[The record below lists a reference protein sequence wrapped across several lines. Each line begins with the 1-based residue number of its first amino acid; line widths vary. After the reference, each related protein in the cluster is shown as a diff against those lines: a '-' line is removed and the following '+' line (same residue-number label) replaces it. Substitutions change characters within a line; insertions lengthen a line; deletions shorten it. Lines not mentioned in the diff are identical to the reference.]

1 MRVIRR
7 DALFLLIKFFSF
19 MLSAASLTA
28 GFGLLRCGSRGVS
41 PPSLQHLPIREQ
53 LNYKAEIDWINTL
66 CLDHH
71 DGCS

>member
-1 MRVIRR
+1 MYVCLRVSRAGGEPQAAIGK
-7 DALFLLIKFFSF
+7 LFSSSPRILSPFHLL
-19 MLSAASLTA
+19 
-28 GFGLLRCGSRGVS
+28 
-41 PPSLQHLPIREQ
+41 LQHLPIREE